1 MRSGRMPIALLNA
14 RNLPKWSLTHTG
26 TADPVSP
33 GRKVIYRGMW
43 FAHTLITPRRSSRSE
58 EQAMNASSDPDEK
71 RAKRVV
77 EAITNRL
84 ANGVPNDPMKPAF
97 RGSSSLPVDYMTA
110 RIRLANNFATI
121 C

>member
-43 FAHTLITPRRSSRSE
+43 FAHTLITPHRSSRNE
-58 EQAMNASSDPDEK
+58 EQAMNASSGPDKSAPNAPSGSHELPSK
-71 RAKRVV
+71 WRA
-77 EAITNRL
+77 E
-84 ANGVPNDPMKPAF
+84 
-97 RGSSSLPVDYMTA
+97 
-110 RIRLANNFATI
+110 
-121 C
+121 